1 MVLEMKSSQPRGF
14 VCIFCGS
21 RGLLP
26 SGATVRRA
34 SDDSATMRSLVS
46 LLRCRSC
53 GKEAPY
59 GPQEIIDIQ
68 EVA

>member
-1 MVLEMKSSQPRGF
+1 MVLDMKVGQSHGF
-14 VCIFCGS
+14 VCLFCGS
-21 RGLLP
+21 RTLLT
-26 SGATVRRA
+26 SSANARRCL
-34 SDDSATMRSLVS
+34 DGSATMRSLVS

-68 EVA
+68 DVA